1 MHNLKDIRN
10 NTEAFSESLK
20 KRFIDLDLNM
30 ILKMDENNKCKLW
43 NYSESTNEYN
53 LFFTQLMFELWKAE
67 LLIKPENFDIKS

>member
-1 MHNLKDIRN
+1 P
-10 NTEAFSESLK
+10 K
-20 KRFIDLDLNM
+20 KSKGETISFRPNI
-30 ILKMDENNKCKLW
+30 KMDENNKCKLW